1 MDTKHLT
8 IFAKVYECRS
18 INMASKTL
26 YMSSQGVGKII
37 AHLEAELHAKLFKR
51 TPSGVIPT
59 EYADRLYSHTA
70 LILTELE
77 NIRKLEPLPQK
88 ELVIGCTSGIPRIL
102 SLKFLYDFKEKYPD
116 IPIRLYDNTDAAL
129 IKMLDE
135 EELNLA
141 ILSMPVDLL
150 KYTGQPFTS
159 CDICVITNVNSPIA
173 HLSEISMKDLKEEP
187 LVISSRD
194 YSVYQARRNRLHAHS
209 QSLDMIFESTD
220 LEFHVQSASRGYA
233 SALIINLPEF
243 IGNAPNL
250 KIIPFCKEERVIWDT
265 MITYKVGKEL
275 SKEELIFC
283 RYAVNWLKQNR
294 PELIRK

>member
-1 MDTKHLT
+1 MDTKHLS
-8 IFAKVYECRS
+8 IFARVYECRS

-26 YMSSQGVGKII
+26 YMSSQGVGKVI
-37 AHLEAELHAKLFKR
+37 AHLETELNTKLFKR
-51 TPSGVIPT
+51 TPAGVIPT

-70 LILTELE
+70 LILAELE
-77 NIRKLEPLPQK
+77 NIERLEPLPRK
-88 ELVIGCTSGIPRIL
+88 ELVIGCTTGITRIL

-150 KYTGQPFTS
+150 KYTGRPFTT
-159 CDICVITNVNSPIA
+159 CDICVITNINSPIA
-173 HLSEISMKDLKEEP
+173 HFSEISMEDLKNEP

-194 YSVYQARRNRLHAHS
+194 YSIYQARRNKLHAHS
-209 QSLDMIFESTD
+209 QSSSMIIESTD
-220 LEFHVQSASRGYA
+220 PEFHVQSASRGYA

-243 IGNAPNL
+243 IGNAPDI
-250 KIIPFCKEERVIWDT
+250 KIIPFCKEDAVVWNT
-265 MITYKVGKEL
+265 MLTYKTDKIL
-275 SKEELIFC
+275 SDEELTFY
-283 RYAVNWLKQNR
+283 RFAVSWLQKNR